1 MENTNISNKR
11 TSNGVWGGAIIV
23 LIGVIALLSN
33 FDINTPH
40 WLFEWHTFMLAIGL
54 IIGFKR
60 NFRGG
65 GWLVLT
71 IIGGIFTLDS
81 ILDIDYDLSR
91 ILFPAALIGLG
102 AYLILRPK
110 NGTCRS
116 RRKSNYDVASGDVTG
131 VPFEP
136 TSKQDL
142 LNSINVF
149 GGSNQ
154 KVFSK
159 NFQGGEVFAVFGG
172 CDVDLTQAD
181 FSKEIYIE
189 VTAIFGGCKII
200 VPPTWEVKSEITAIF
215 GGVDDKRA
223 IMLTH
228 DATSKRII
236 LRGLAMFGGVEIRSY

>member
-23 LIGVIALLSN
+23 IIGVIALLSN
-33 FDINTPH
+33 FDINTPD
-40 WLFEWHTFMLAIGL
+40 WLFEWHTILLAVGL

-60 NFRGG
+60 NFKGS
-65 GWLVLT
+65 GWLIMV
-71 IIGGIFTLDS
+71 IIGGIFTLNGIFNFDDN
-81 ILDIDYDLSR
+81 LTR
-91 ILFPAALIGLG
+91 ALFPAALIGLG
-102 AYLILRPK
+102 SYLILRPK
-110 NGTCRS
+110 NGNCRS
-116 RRKSNYDVASGDVTG
+116 RRKSNYDVVAGDATG
-131 VPFEP
+131 TPFEP

-159 NFQGGEVFAVFGG
+159 NFQGGEVVAVFGG

-200 VPPTWEVKSEITAIF
+200 VPPTWEIKSEITAIF

-228 DATSKRII
+228 DATSKRIV
-236 LRGLAMFGGVEIRSY
+236 LRGIAMFGGVEIRSY